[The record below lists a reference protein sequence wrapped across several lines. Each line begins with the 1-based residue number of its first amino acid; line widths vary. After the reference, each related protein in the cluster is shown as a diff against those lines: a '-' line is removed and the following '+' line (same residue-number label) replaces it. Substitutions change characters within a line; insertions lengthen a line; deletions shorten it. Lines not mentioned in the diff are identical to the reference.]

1 MKHNLNAE
9 TIATLIAAAT
19 KAKENTYVPYSKFRV
34 GAALLM
40 GDGSIVTGCNIENA
54 SFGATIC
61 AERTAISAA
70 MANGKREIKAVCVT
84 NDTETK
90 ITPCGICRQ
99 VIFEFAR
106 DVPVICCNA
115 DGEHMVL
122 GIDELLPHAFEL

>member
-1 MKHNLNAE
+1 MKHKLSDDV
-9 TIATLIAAAT
+9 IASLIDAAT
-19 KAKENTYVPYSKFRV
+19 KAKENTYVPYSNFRV
-34 GAALLM
+34 GCALLM
-40 GDGSIVTGCNIENA
+40 GDGSIVTGGNVENA

-70 MANGKREIKAVCVT
+70 MADGKREIKAVCVT

-106 DVPVICCNA
+106 DVPVICCNKA
-115 DGEHMVL
+115 GEHMVL